1 MPRRRLAWAELR
13 VGILVVASFTIL
25 AIAIVLISGRA
36 GIFTTKYTLKTYFPS
51 ASGLKKGSLVW
62 LAGIEVGN
70 IHDVNISPSPDRNRA
85 VEVIMRIDKS
95 YQNSIREDSVASL
108 GSIGLL
114 GDKYIDISRGTESSK
129 VIPPNGEVRGKA
141 EADIKIITQNAND
154 LVANLGDLVD
164 KINQITTK
172 IDVGQGTLGKFIN
185 DPSIFTKINTT
196 VDEAQKLILEAKS
209 GEGSIGKLIGD
220 REIYDRLNGTLIR
233 IDNVMAKVES
243 GEGTLGKFVSDPA
256 VFNRAET
263 LLTKFNVVADRMEK
277 GQGFLGKLSKDETLY
292 TQFRDTMS
300 KFSAIADKMNQGE
313 GTVGKL
319 FVDPSLYSNLNNAS
333 SEVVK
338 LLYDFRQNPK
348 RFLKIKF
355 GLF

>member
-13 VGILVVASFTIL
+13 VGILVLASFTTL
-25 AIAIVLISGRA
+25 AIAIVLISGRT
-36 GIFTTKYTLKTYFPS
+36 GIFTTKYTLKTYLPS

-70 IHDVNISPSPDRNRA
+70 IHDVNISPSPDPNRA
-85 VEVIMRIDKS
+85 VEVILRIDKS
-95 YQNSIREDSVASL
+95 YEDSIREDSVASL

-114 GDKYIDISRGTESSK
+114 GDKYVDISRGTRSAK
-129 VIPPNGEVRGKA
+129 VIPPNGEVKGLA
-141 EADIKIITQNAND
+141 EADIKKIIQNSND
-154 LVANLGDLVD
+154 LVANLGDLVN

-185 DPSIFTKINTT
+185 DPSIFIKINTT

-220 REIYDRLNGTLIR
+220 PALYDRLNGTLIR
-233 IDNVMAKVES
+233 LDNVMAKVES
-243 GEGTLGKFVSDPA
+243 GDGTLGKFVSDPA

-277 GQGFLGKLSKDETLY
+277 GEGFLGKLSKDETLY
-292 TQFRDTMS
+292 AQIRDTMS
-300 KFSAIADKMNQGE
+300 KFSTVADRMTQGE

-319 FVDPSLYSNLNNAS
+319 FVDPSLYSNLNNAAA
-333 SEVVK
+333 EVVK

-348 RFLKIKF
+348 RFLRIKF